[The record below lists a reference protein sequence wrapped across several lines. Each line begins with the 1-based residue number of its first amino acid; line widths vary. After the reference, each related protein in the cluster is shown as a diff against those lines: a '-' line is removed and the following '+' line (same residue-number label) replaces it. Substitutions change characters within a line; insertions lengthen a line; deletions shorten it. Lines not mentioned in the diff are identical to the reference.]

1 MINAIIYMTNFVTT
15 IVRTLNTFVILSIMI
30 LSSAVK
36 ADDATLSLIK
46 RLEKLQSIEANFI
59 QYVVDKAGTE
69 VQDSRGV
76 LKAKR
81 PGLFYWHTEPP
92 LEQVIVSD
100 GKNVIV
106 YDPDL
111 EQATVQQVTEQLSS
125 TPALLFSGDVK
136 SLGDSYVVHHKQ
148 WDKTINQY
156 VLMPK
161 SEESLFES
169 LRLRFDNDILVEMRL
184 TDSLGQKSTI
194 GFTEAKVNNTGLK
207 DEAFEFIIPEG
218 TDVIRELAQ

>member
-1 MINAIIYMTNFVTT
+1 MTNQISIQVIAKQFMAVMGMLL
-15 IVRTLNTFVILSIMI
+15 ITFTSH
-30 LSSAVK
+30 
-36 ADDATLSLIK
+36 ADEATESLIEQ
-46 RLEKLQSIEANFI
+46 LEKLQSIEAHFV
-59 QYVVDKAGTE
+59 QYVVDKAGTS
-69 VQDSRGV
+69 VQESRGV

-100 GKNVIV
+100 GQNVIV

-111 EQATVQQVTEQLSS
+111 EQATVQPVTQQLSN

-136 SLGDSYVVHHKQ
+136 KLGESYMVHHKH

-161 SEESLFES
+161 GADSLFES

-194 GFTEAKVNNTGLK
+194 GFNEAKINSGIT
-207 DEAFEFIIPEG
+207 DQQFEFIIPEG
-218 TDVIRELAQ
+218 TDVIRELVQ

>member
-1 MINAIIYMTNFVTT
+1 MRRLQQMMFKNAT
-15 IVRTLNTFVILSIMI
+15 RTLVALSFVLLPLVSH
-30 LSSAVK
+30 AEE
-36 ADDATLSLIK
+36 ATKLLIQQ
-46 RLEKLQSIEANFI
+46 LEKLQSIEAHFV
-59 QYVVDKAGTE
+59 QYIVDKAGTS
-69 VQDSRGV
+69 VQESRGV

-100 GKNVIV
+100 GHNVIV

-111 EQATVQQVTEQLSS
+111 EQATVQPVSEQVSN

-136 SLGDSYVVHHKQ
+136 KLGESFLVHHKQ
-148 WDKTINQY
+148 WEDTVDQY

-161 SEESLFES
+161 GADSLFES
-169 LRLRFDNDILVEMRL
+169 LRLRFEQGILVEMRL

-194 GFTEAKVNNTGLK
+194 GFNDAKVNSGLTDK
-207 DEAFEFIIPEG
+207 QFEFIIPEG
-218 TDVIRELAQ
+218 TDVIRELGQ

>member
-1 MINAIIYMTNFVTT
+1 MSST
-15 IVRTLNTFVILSIMI
+15 VRTLNTFVILSVM
-30 LSSAVK
+30 LFSSIVK

-46 RLEKLQSIEANFI
+46 RLEKLQSIEAIFI
-59 QYVVDKAGTE
+59 QYVVDKAGTD
-69 VQDSRGV
+69 VQESRGV

-92 LEQVIVSD
+92 YEQVIVSN
-100 GKNVIV
+100 GKSVTV

-111 EQATVQQVTEQLSS
+111 EQATVQQVTEQLSN

-136 SLGDSYVVHHKQ
+136 GLGDSYKVHHKQ

-156 VLMPK
+156 VLIPK
-161 SEESLFES
+161 GEESLFES
-169 LRLRFDNDILVEMRL
+169 LRLRFDKEILVEMRL
-184 TDSLGQKSTI
+184 TNSLGQKSTI
-194 GFTEAKVNNTGLK
+194 SFTEAKVNTGIK
-207 DEAFEFIIPEG
+207 NDAFEFIIPEG

>member
-1 MINAIIYMTNFVTT
+1 MTTFKERLFSNAM
-15 IVRTLNTFVILSIMI
+15 RTLIAFNLIFISVTSH
-30 LSSAVK
+30 
-36 ADDATLSLIK
+36 ADEATESLI
-46 RLEKLQSIEANFI
+46 RQLEKLQSIEAHFV
-59 QYVVDKAGTE
+59 QYVVDKAGTS
-69 VQDSRGV
+69 VQESRGI

-100 GKNVIV
+100 GHNVIV

-111 EQATVQQVTEQLSS
+111 EQATVQPVTEQLSN

-136 SLGDSYVVHHKQ
+136 KLGESYLVHHKN

-156 VLMPK
+156 VLMPRGAD
-161 SEESLFES
+161 SLFES
-169 LRLRFDNDILVEMRL
+169 LRLRFDSDILVEMRL

-194 GFTEAKVNNTGLK
+194 GFNDAKINSGMTDK
-207 DEAFEFIIPEG
+207 QFEFIIPEG
-218 TDVIRELAQ
+218 TDVIRELGQ

>member
-1 MINAIIYMTNFVTT
+1 MIKFSGTII
-15 IVRTLNTFVILSIMI
+15 RKLNISIIMSFM
-30 LSSAVK
+30 LFTSVVK
-36 ADDATLSLIK
+36 ADEATLSLIK
-46 RLEKLQSIEANFI
+46 RLENLQSIESNFI
-59 QYVVDKAGTE
+59 QYVVDKAGTS
-69 VQDSRGV
+69 VQESQGV

-111 EQATVQQVTEQLSS
+111 EQATVQQVSEQLSN
-125 TPALLFSGDVK
+125 TPALLFSGNVK

-184 TDSLGQKSTI
+184 MDSLGQKSTI
-194 GFTEAKVNNTGLK
+194 SFTEPKINTGLTNK
-207 DEAFEFIIPEG
+207 SFEFIIPEG
-218 TDVIRELAQ
+218 TDVIRELIQ

>member
-1 MINAIIYMTNFVTT
+1 MTTT
-15 IVRTLNTFVILSIMI
+15 IRTLNTSIILSMI
-30 LSSAVK
+30 FFTSMIK
-36 ADDATLSLIK
+36 ADEATLSLIK

-69 VQDSRGV
+69 VQESRGL

-111 EQATVQQVTEQLSS
+111 EQATVQQVSEQLSN

-148 WDKTINQY
+148 WDDTINQY
-156 VLMPK
+156 ILMPK

-169 LRLRFDNDILVEMRL
+169 LRLRFDNDVLVEMRL
-184 TDSLGQKSTI
+184 SDSLGQKSTI
-194 GFTEAKVNNTGLK
+194 GFNDAKINTGLK
-207 DEAFEFIIPEG
+207 DDAFEFIIPEG

>member
-1 MINAIIYMTNFVTT
+1 MNIN
-15 IVRTLNTFVILSIMI
+15 RTPFFSRLFRALLVI
-30 LSSAVK
+30 
-36 ADDATLSLIK
+36 TLSTSGTVSASEATASLIQ
-46 RLEKLQSIEANFI
+46 RLEKLQSIEADFV
-59 QYVVDKAGTE
+59 QFVVDKAGAS
-69 VQDSRGV
+69 VQESRGV

-100 GKNVIV
+100 GQHIIV

-111 EQATVQQVTEQLSS
+111 EQATVQPVSEQVSN

-136 SLGDSYVVHHKQ
+136 KLGESYLVHHKQ
-148 WDKTINQY
+148 WDNTVDQY

-161 SEESLFES
+161 GADSLFES
-169 LRLRFDNDILVEMRL
+169 LRLRFDKDILVEMRL

-194 GFTEAKVNNTGLK
+194 GFNDAKINTGLSDK
-207 DEAFEFIIPEG
+207 QFEFVIPEG
-218 TDVIRELAQ
+218 TDIIRELTQ

>member
-1 MINAIIYMTNFVTT
+1 MTTR
-15 IVRTLNTFVILSIMI
+15 IKTLNTIIILSII
-30 LSSAVK
+30 SFSSMVI
-36 ADDATLSLIK
+36 ADEATLSLIK
-46 RLEKLQSIEANFI
+46 RLEKLQSIEANFV

-69 VQDSRGV
+69 VQESRGV

-100 GKNVIV
+100 GKSVIV

-111 EQATVQQVTEQLSS
+111 EQATVQQVTAQLSS

-136 SLGDSYVVHHKQ
+136 SLGESYMVHHKQ

-169 LRLRFDNDILVEMRL
+169 LRLRFDNDVLVEMRL
-184 TDSLGQKSTI
+184 SDSLGQKSTI
-194 GFTEAKVNNTGLK
+194 AFNDAKINTGLM
-207 DEAFEFIIPEG
+207 DDAFEFIIPEG
-218 TDVIRELAQ
+218 TDIIRELAQ

>member
-1 MINAIIYMTNFVTT
+1 MNAHQSFFKN
-15 IVRTLNTFVILSIMI
+15 IVSSIFALNML
-30 LSSAVK
+30 LLSAVTS
-36 ADDATLSLIK
+36 ADEASELLIK
-46 RLEKLQSIEANFI
+46 QLEKLQSIEAHFV
-59 QYVVDKAGTE
+59 QYVVDKAGTS
-69 VQDSRGV
+69 VQESRGV

-100 GKNVIV
+100 GQNVIV

-111 EQATVQQVTEQLSS
+111 EQATVQPVTEQLSN

-136 SLGDSYVVHHKQ
+136 KLGESFLVHHKT
-148 WDKTINQY
+148 WDDTVDQY
-156 VLMPK
+156 VLMPRGAD
-161 SEESLFES
+161 SLFES

-194 GFTEAKVNNTGLK
+194 GFNDAKINSGLTDK
-207 DEAFEFIIPEG
+207 QFEFIIPEG
-218 TDVIRELAQ
+218 TDVIRELGQ

>member
-1 MINAIIYMTNFVTT
+1 MSNFKTIKIRTLNAII
-15 IVRTLNTFVILSIMI
+15 ILSI
-30 LSSAVK
+30 LFFSSVLK

-46 RLEKLQSIEANFI
+46 RLEKLHTIEANFI

-69 VQDSRGV
+69 VQESRGV

-111 EQATVQQVTEQLSS
+111 EQATVQQVTEQLSN
-125 TPALLFSGDVK
+125 TPALLFSGDVT
-136 SLGDSYVVHHKQ
+136 SLGESYAVHHKQ

-169 LRLRFDNDILVEMRL
+169 LRLRFDDDILVEMRL

-194 GFTEAKVNNTGLK
+194 GFIEAKVNTGLK
-207 DEAFEFIIPEG
+207 NDAFEFIIPEG
-218 TDVIRELAQ
+218 TDVIRELGQ

>member
-194 GFTEAKVNNTGLK
+194 GFTEAKVNTGLK

>member
-1 MINAIIYMTNFVTT
+1 MANFMTTTIRTLNAIIL
-15 IVRTLNTFVILSIMI
+15 LNMI
-30 LSSAVK
+30 FFSAMIK
-36 ADDATLSLIK
+36 ADEATLSLIK
-46 RLEKLQSIEANFI
+46 RLEKLNSIEADFI

-69 VQDSRGV
+69 VQESRGV

-111 EQATVQQVTEQLSS
+111 EQATVQQVTEQLSN
-125 TPALLFSGDVK
+125 TPALLFSGDVT
-136 SLGDSYVVHHKQ
+136 SLGESYVVHHKQ

-194 GFTEAKVNNTGLK
+194 GFNEAKVNTGLK
-207 DEAFEFIIPEG
+207 DDAFEFIIPEG
-218 TDVIRELAQ
+218 TDVIRELVQ

>member
-1 MINAIIYMTNFVTT
+1 MMFKNAT
-15 IVRTLNTFVILSIMI
+15 RTLVALSFVLLPLVSH
-30 LSSAVK
+30 AEE
-36 ADDATLSLIK
+36 ATKLLIQQ
-46 RLEKLQSIEANFI
+46 LEKLQSIEAHFV
-59 QYVVDKAGTE
+59 QYIVDKAGTS
-69 VQDSRGV
+69 VQESRGV

-100 GKNVIV
+100 GHNVIV

-111 EQATVQQVTEQLSS
+111 EQATVQPVSEQVSN

-136 SLGDSYVVHHKQ
+136 KLGESFLVHHKQ
-148 WDKTINQY
+148 WEDTVDQY

-161 SEESLFES
+161 GADSLFES
-169 LRLRFDNDILVEMRL
+169 LRLRFEQGILVEMRL

-194 GFTEAKVNNTGLK
+194 GFNDAKVNSGLTDK
-207 DEAFEFIIPEG
+207 QFEFIIPEG
-218 TDVIRELAQ
+218 TDVIRELGQ